1 MSYLSRLYNHR
12 NAQSVEG
19 KDKPFFSKKEQAS
32 EKQQK
37 NNFFQAKLSVN
48 EPGDKYEHEADNV
61 AKAVVNNKTAKPVVQ
76 QKEISSIQRLAT
88 SLEDEKLGTNDRRM
102 ERDKEDKLKGPVQ
115 RGASPEKEKDK
126 AIQKMDAPKKEEEK
140 HTVQKM
146 ELPEK
151 KKEEGMH
158 PVQKME
164 LPEKKK
170 DMEMPLQKMGAEHE
184 KEKVQKKDNHIK
196 EEEKPTVQKMDHE
209 YEKEKVQKKEDHK
222 MEEEKKKTSAVQTKQ
237 DSSANSASPQVATNL
252 KNTAGKGNKLP
263 AKTMHEMNNSFGADF
278 SNVRIHNDSEAVNMN
293 QELQAQAFTHGADI
307 YFNEGKF
314 DPNSAQ
320 GKFLL
325 AHELTHV
332 VQQGAGQPADEVQR
346 KKIDHRSLTWGDFM
360 GKVPKKASFDAET
373 SSGITDFD
381 SSTYPFKPLT
391 AAASGSTAHVG
402 SKNTDCEKG
411 MAKDKHAE
419 LHPDKYKAFMVN
431 IESSPA
437 SLLVKSFMWQENSW
451 AKAWTT
457 DLKAREAK
465 AGSDI
470 SACNASISKNIRDIT
485 AGCKANAAKCKAA
498 FKKNKNIE
506 YTLSGAK
513 ATNAGECVDLVEPCV
528 KSSKSSIS
536 FSIHNQNGVTAKVTD
551 LNDCD
556 TTFKQ
561 EMINTVLNDS
571 SNTLLQHEQRHFDL
585 TNQLA
590 EQLTQELKTK
600 AAGFSIK
607 NVEAC
612 TEAAALAE
620 AKKVLIKQR
629 AELDALVAKYQK
641 KLTALQAV
649 YDAETK
655 HGTIAKAQKWWGEN
669 IDKGLPDKSGKGK
682 F

>member
-12 NAQSVEG
+12 NAQSPDG
-19 KDKPFFSKKEQAS
+19 KEKPFFSKRDHPS
-32 EKQQK
+32 EKQKK

-61 AKAVVNNKTAKPVVQ
+61 AKAVVNNKTARPVVQ
-76 QKEISSIQRLAT
+76 QKEISSVQRLAT

-102 ERDKEDKLKGPVQ
+102 ERDKEDKVKAVQ
-115 RGASPEKEKDK
+115 RTASPEKEKDK
-126 AIQKMDAPKKEEEK
+126 AVQKMDAPKKEEEK
-140 HTVQKM
+140 HTMQKM

-151 KKEEGMH
+151 KKEEGMP

-170 DMEMPLQKMGAEHE
+170 DVETSVQKMDADHE
-184 KEKVQKKDNHIK
+184 KEKVQKKDDHKK
-196 EEEKPTVQKMDHE
+196 EEEKPM
-209 YEKEKVQKKEDHK
+209 VQKKDDHK
-222 MEEEKKKTSAVQTKQ
+222 MEDEKKGSAVQTKQ
-237 DSSANSASPQVATNL
+237 EASANSASPQVAANL

-278 SNVRIHNDSEAVNMN
+278 NNVRIHNDSEAVSMN
-293 QELQAQAFTHGADI
+293 QELQAQAFTHGRDI

-314 DPNSAQ
+314 DPNSPQ

-332 VQQGAGQPADEVQR
+332 VQQGEGQPADEVQR
-346 KKIDHRSLTWGDFM
+346 KKIDHRSLTWSDFM
-360 GKVPKKASFDAET
+360 GKVPKKSNFEAET
-373 SSGITDFD
+373 SSGMTDFD
-381 SSTYPFKPLT
+381 SSGYPFKPLT
-391 AAASGSTAHVG
+391 ATASGTVAHSG
-402 SKNTDCEKG
+402 SKDIDCEKG
-411 MAKDKHAE
+411 KAKDKHADM
-419 LHPDKYKAFMVN
+419 HPDKFKAFTVN
-431 IESSPA
+431 IEANPA
-437 SLLVKSFMWQENSW
+437 SILVKSFMWQENSW

-465 AGSDI
+465 AGKAI
-470 SACNASISKNIRDIT
+470 AGCNASISKSLHDIT
-485 AGCKANAAKCKAA
+485 AGCQANAAQCRAD
-498 FKKNKNIE
+498 FKKNKNIVFN
-506 YTLSGAK
+506 LGSAK
-513 ATNAGECVDLVEPCV
+513 ATNPGECADLVDPCV
-528 KSSKSSIS
+528 KEAKSSVS
-536 FSIHNQNGVTAKVTD
+536 FSYHNGNGVTAKATD

-561 EMINTVLNDS
+561 DMINAVLDDDS
-571 SNTLLQHEQRHFDL
+571 KTLLQHEQRHFDL

-600 AAGFSIK
+600 AAGFSVK

-620 AKKVLIKQR
+620 AKKVLAKQR
-629 AELDALVAKYQK
+629 QELVAIVAKYLK
-641 KLTALQAV
+641 KLSALQAV
-649 YDAETK
+649 YDVETK
-655 HGTIAKAQKWWGEN
+655 HGTIANAQKWWGEN
-669 IDKGLPDKSGKGK
+669 IDKGLPEKSGKGK

>member
-37 NNFFQAKLSVN
+37 NNFFQSKLSVN

-61 AKAVVNNKTAKPVVQ
+61 AKEVVNNKTAKPVVQ

-102 ERDKEDKLKGPVQ
+102 ERDKEDKLKRPVQ
-115 RGASPEKEKDK
+115 RSASPEKEKDK

-170 DMEMPLQKMGAEHE
+170 DMEMPLQKMRAEHE
-184 KEKVQKKDNHIK
+184 KEKVQKKDNHTK
-196 EEEKPTVQKMDHE
+196 VEEKPTVQKMDHAH
-209 YEKEKVQKKEDHK
+209 EKEKVQKKDDHK

-237 DSSANSASPQVATNL
+237 DSSANSASPQVAANL

-263 AKTMHEMNNSFGADF
+263 AKTMHEMNNSFGVDF
-278 SNVRIHNDSEAVNMN
+278 SNVRIHNNSEAVNMN
-293 QELQAQAFTHGADI
+293 QELQAQAFTHGRDI

-332 VQQGAGQPADEVQR
+332 VQQGEGQPADEVQR

-381 SSTYPFKPLT
+381 SSTYPFKLLT
-391 AAASGSTAHVG
+391 VAASGSTAHVG
-402 SKNTDCEKG
+402 SKNIDCEKG

-431 IESSPA
+431 VESSPA

-465 AGSDI
+465 AGKEI
-470 SACNASISKNIRDIT
+470 AACNSSVSKSLHNINV
-485 AGCKANAAKCKAA
+485 GCQANAAQCRAV
-498 FKKNKNIE
+498 FKKNKNTVF
-506 YTLSGAK
+506 TLDGAK
-513 ATNAGECVDLVEPCV
+513 ATNAAECADLVDPCIKQN
-528 KSSKSSIS
+528 KSSVS
-536 FSIHNQNGVTAKVTD
+536 FNYHNQNGATANATG
-551 LNDCD
+551 LADCD

-561 EMINTVLNDS
+561 EMINTVLHDS
-571 SNTLLQHEQRHFDL
+571 SKALLQHEQRHFDL

-590 EQLTQELKTK
+590 GQLTQELRTK
-600 AAGFSIK
+600 AAGFSVK

-612 TEAAALAE
+612 TEAASLAE
-620 AKKVLIKQR
+620 SKKVLIKQR
-629 AELDALVAKYQK
+629 AELDAIVTKYRK
-641 KLTALQAV
+641 KLSAIQAA
-649 YDAETK
+649 YDQETK
-655 HGTIAKAQKWWGEN
+655 HGTIAKAQNWWGEN